1 MADRQAPLSVTQ
13 PSPLCIIPRKTL
25 EASAICR
32 YDLTEVQAVF
42 AGPYME
48 YQDGV
53 RRWGRYE
60 GGVPEPRP
68 GSVREQAWGRVLS
81 RQNPWG
87 GLEGLALWGAQAGGQ
102 NPWESRILVRSP
114 EVHHPCPLPQCITD
128 SLRSQGYNSS
138 QDLPSLVLDFVKL
151 HPLMARP
158 VVPTRGRPL
167 LLKRS
172 VRYTH
177 LTGTPVTTPA
187 GPTYDLL
194 FLSTG
199 ASDPWPKPSGDC

>member
-1 MADRQAPLSVTQ
+1 MGWIV
-13 PSPLCIIPRKTL
+13 
-25 EASAICR
+25 
-32 YDLTEVQAVF
+32 
-42 AGPYME
+42 
-48 YQDGV
+48 
-53 RRWGRYE
+53 
-60 GGVPEPRP
+60 
-68 GSVREQAWGRVLS
+68 
-81 RQNPWG
+81 
-87 GLEGLALWGAQAGGQ
+87 GLLWGVLRFTTRL
-102 NPWESRILVRSP
+102 P
-114 EVHHPCPLPQCITD
+114 PQCITD
-128 SLRSQGYNSS
+128 VLRSQGYNSS

-194 FLSTG
+194 FLGTG
-199 ASDPWPKPSGDC
+199 ASDP